1 MIPRPQPKPQLKTPS
16 DSDTIKSAV
25 SSIAEY
31 VKQLEERIASLEQV
45 YMEEKLLGKSEDPG
59 TIEECKITTTNK

>member
-1 MIPRPQPKPQLKTPS
+1 MAIRPPYKTLKTPS

-31 VKQLEERIASLEQV
+31 VKQLEERIASLEQA
-45 YMEEKLLGKSEDPG
+45 YMEEKLLGKSEDPVD
-59 TIEECKITTTNK
+59 T

>member
-1 MIPRPQPKPQLKTPS
+1 MAMIPRPHLKIPN
-16 DSDTIKSAV
+16 DYDTVKSAV

-31 VKQLEERIASLEQV
+31 VKNLEERIASLEQA

-59 TIEECKITTTNK
+59 TIEECKTTINK